1 MDSPWVAIGV
11 IGAIAIVVAGLM
23 IGITLLSAGPEPVRY
38 RFTSRDMELEYPD
51 GWTQARGVAGQPAAH
66 RIIVHLVS
74 YYLPPAE
81 MCTAFGEPCSPAPEE
96 IPNGESSVTIIA
108 YEGGT
113 PPEPEP
119 LISRPF
125 GLDADAMIGGQA
137 AAMDRRPAG
146 DGRTLVW
153 WQLSPPGFPDQWIE
167 VNAIVADRNLEE
179 SGVLAEVEEILETL
193 EFRGD

>member
-1 MDSPWVAIGV
+1 MDSPWIAIGV
-11 IGAIAIVVAGLM
+11 IAAIAALVAAVM
-23 IGITLLSAGPEPVRY
+23 VAITILSSGPEPGRY
-38 RFTSRDMELEYPD
+38 RFTSRDIELEYPD
-51 GWTQARGVAGQPAAH
+51 GWTQARGVAEQPAAH

-74 YYLPPAE
+74 YHLPTAD

-96 IPNGESSVTIIA
+96 IPRGEGSVTVIA

-125 GLDADAMIGGQA
+125 GLDADAMIGGQP
-137 AAMDRRPAG
+137 AAMERQPAG

-153 WQLSPPGFPDQWIE
+153 WQLSPPGFPDRWIE
-167 VNAIVADRNLEE
+167 VNAIVADTNLEE
-179 SGVLAEVEEILETL
+179 SAVLAEIEEMLETL
-193 EFRGD
+193 EFGED